1 MEGMPISPSPKLR
14 PLRRCLALAAVA
26 LAVGAGLSACTSGPA
41 SGPSASAGASGTTG
55 GSGTGTAGDG
65 AATAGDGAGTA
76 AIVPTASTLHWSQC
90 TGSLSGSECA
100 TLAVPLNYADPGG
113 RKITLALSMIP
124 ATAPAARQQ
133 GVLMVN
139 PGGPGEPGRSLAAA
153 VAAGLN
159 PQVAATYDIVGFD
172 PRGVGGS
179 VPALSCDPSFFDEV
193 RPDYIPASAA
203 AEQVLIGRAKAYAA
217 GCEQRFGWLLPYMTT
232 VNMARDMD
240 QIRQAFGV
248 AKVNY
253 YGFSYGTYL
262 GQVYGT
268 LFPDRVR
275 RMVLDST
282 VDPTGAWYTDNI
294 DQDYAFQGRLDAFF
308 AWTARYD
315 SAYHLG
321 STQAQV
327 QAAYYKVR
335 GELEKTPIAGPNG
348 PLIGPDELDDTF
360 VITGYLNSV
369 WPAFA
374 QALSQ
379 YVGSGNGSGLI
390 NQYQT
395 WGTTSENTFAVY
407 NAVECADVNW
417 PRNWSKWQADTERVY
432 KTAPFEAWDNAW
444 FNAACAFW
452 PVKGPAEPF
461 KVDGSGLP
469 PVLMLQGTLDPATP
483 YAGAQDAHRLLPS
496 ARMVVVEGGGN
507 HGQSLE
513 SPPNQCV
520 QGYLNAYLGTG
531 AVPERPGLVNATC
544 PATADP
550 TPGG

>member
-1 MEGMPISPSPKLR
+1 MEGMPISPSPRLR

-26 LAVGAGLSACTSGPA
+26 VAVGAGLSACTSGPP

-55 GSGTGTAGDG
+55 GGV
-65 AATAGDGAGTA
+65 TAGDGAGTA
-76 AIVPTASTLHWSQC
+76 AIVPTASTLHWSKC
-90 TGSLSGSECA
+90 SGSLSGSECA

-133 GVLMVN
+133 GVLLVN

-153 VAAGLN
+153 VAAGLS

-179 VPALSCDPSFFDEV
+179 VPALSCDPTFFDEV

-282 VDPTGAWYTDNI
+282 VDPTGAWYADNI

-308 AWTARYD
+308 AWTAKYD

-379 YVGSGNGSGLI
+379 YAGRGDGSGLI

-520 QGYLNAYLGTG
+520 QGYLNAYLATG